1 MVIVFI
7 CLFCNLIILLF
18 PLQFYVL
25 HVKVRMSFQMKNQCA
40 LINYSVSYALG
51 NSRYYLLLDI
61 TDFLFDGLR
70 FELDMLLESV
80 SSTAKRAEDL
90 LNSINENKI
99 NMDSPVGVEDHFTG
113 LFLLLDY
120 RIICDSLLCEHYSS
134 F

>member
-1 MVIVFI
+1 M
-7 CLFCNLIILLF
+7 LF

-90 LNSINENKI
+90 LNNINENKI
-99 NMDSPVGVEDHFTG
+99 NMGSPALVEDHFTG
-113 LFLLLDY
+113 LYLLLGY
-120 RIICDSLLCEHYSS
+120 QIICDCYVNIFHLFYFWPLLDHLLQ